1 MAKLRVAAIQLRS
14 TPDAAANRA
23 QAEPF
28 IREAANA
35 GARFVATPENTGRL
49 DRDRPRLIANL
60 EKADLVAEERNWG
73 RLAEEHGVWLLVGSV
88 AIPAGP
94 GKVYNRSLFFSP
106 AGKRVATYDKIHMF
120 DVTLGGTETY
130 RESAGVEPGRQ
141 AVVVEG
147 PLGAKIGLTICYD
160 LRFAHLYRKLA
171 RAGADIIAIPAA
183 FTVPTGQAHWETL
196 IRARAIET
204 GCFVIA
210 PAQGGRH
217 EDGRDTYGHS
227 IIVGPWGEVLATLDH
242 DEPGALIADLDLDK
256 VAEARAKVPAWMTD
270 AEFSGPENQTP

>member
-1 MAKLRVAAIQLRS
+1 MAQKLRVAAVQLRS
-14 TPDAAANRA
+14 GPDAAANRA
-23 QAEPF
+23 EAAPF
-28 IREAANA
+28 IREAASA

-49 DRDRPRLIANL
+49 DCDRPRLLDNL
-60 EKADLVAEERNWG
+60 SKADLVAEERSWA

-94 GKVYNRSLFFSP
+94 GKVFNRSLFFAP
-106 AGKRVATYDKIHMF
+106 DGKRVATYDKIHMF
-120 DVTLGGTETY
+120 DVDLGAGETY
-130 RESAGVEPGRQ
+130 RESSGVEAGRQ

-147 PLGAKIGLTICYD
+147 PMGAKIGLTICYD

-171 RAGADIIAIPAA
+171 RAGADILTIPAA

-210 PAQGGRH
+210 PAQGGAH
-217 EDGRDTYGHS
+217 ADGRSTWGHS
-227 IIVGPWGEVLATLDH
+227 VIVGPWGEIVGKLDH
-242 DEPGALIADLDLDK
+242 DEPGLLVADLDLDK
-256 VAEARAKVPAWMTD
+256 VAEARAKVPAWSTD
-270 AEFSGPENQTP
+270 ADFAGP

>member
-1 MAKLRVAAIQLRS
+1 MARKLRVAAVQLRS

-23 QAEPF
+23 EAAPF
-28 IREAANA
+28 IREAASA

-49 DRDRPRLIANL
+49 DRDRPRLLDNL
-60 EKADLVAEERNWG
+60 AKADLVAEERSWG

-120 DVTLGGTETY
+120 DVDLGAGETY
-130 RESAGVEPGRQ
+130 RESSGVEAGRQ

-147 PLGAKIGLTICYD
+147 PMGAKIGLTICYD
-160 LRFAHLYRKLA
+160 LRFAELYRKLA
-171 RAGADIIAIPAA
+171 RAGAEILTIPAA

-210 PAQGGRH
+210 PAQGGLH
-217 EDGRDTYGHS
+217 ADGRSTWGHS
-227 IIVGPWGEVLATLDH
+227 VIVGPWGEIVGKLDH
-242 DEPGALIADLDLDK
+242 DEPGLLVADLDLDK
-256 VAEARAKVPAWMTD
+256 VAETRAKVPAWTTD
-270 AEFSGPENQTP
+270 ADFAGP